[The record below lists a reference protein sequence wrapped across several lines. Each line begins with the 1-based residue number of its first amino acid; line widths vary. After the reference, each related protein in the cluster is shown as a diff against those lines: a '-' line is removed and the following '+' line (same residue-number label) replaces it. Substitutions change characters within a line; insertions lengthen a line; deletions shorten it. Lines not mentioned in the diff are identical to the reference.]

1 MSNIKRFDLFVNELS
16 SQSATKGIEN
26 DSAEP
31 SYSYGNIQD
40 ILGNKYNYTVPSQ
53 KLEEFEENILS
64 KDETP
69 DKNDAYFAKRY
80 IEFVR
85 QKFRLT
91 PPFQDDLI
99 QNNDFYAKAFYDEQD
114 TRNTQNDIGKPVK
127 GLQEKI
133 LNEDGVACATGG
145 NTSGM
150 GAVVTSQPSS
160 IPGDVSGATTGS
172 GDIGSNWGSVATKTS
187 AYNNLTPTNR
197 NVIPRKGN
205 NKKDKIKKLAQQYAN
220 QFKGDEYKQGGDKD
234 VAKMPNIKNF
244 EDFIKSN
251 K

>member
-1 MSNIKRFDLFVNELS
+1 MSDIKNFDKWLNELS

-31 SYSYGNIQD
+31 TYSYGNIQD

-150 GAVVTSQPSS
+150 GAVITSQPSS
-160 IPGDVSGATTGS
+160 IPGDASGATTGS
-172 GDIGSNWGSVATKTS
+172 GDIGSNWGSVAT
-187 AYNNLTPTNR
+187 NR

-205 NKKDKIKKLAQQYAN
+205 SKKDKMKKLAKQYAN

-244 EDFIKSN
+244 SDFIKSN